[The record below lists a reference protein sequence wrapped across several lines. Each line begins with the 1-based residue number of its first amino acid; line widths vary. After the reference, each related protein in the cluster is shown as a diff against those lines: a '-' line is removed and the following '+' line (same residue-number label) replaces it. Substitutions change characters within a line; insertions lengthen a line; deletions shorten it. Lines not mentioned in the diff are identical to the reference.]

1 MSIDL
6 EKVNQR
12 QEVLAKDRAIPWLT
26 KLLAKMNDFGTVSDK
41 EKIFFTQNLQV
52 MIRSGLPLDRSLKT
66 LAEQINNKKFKKII
80 GDLAANTEKGI
91 AFTESLSKYEEVFGH
106 LFISMVQ
113 AGEISGR
120 LEDVLKQIYLQIK
133 KAHELKSRIIGAMI
147 YPVIVIV
154 AMVLIGIGMMIFV
167 VPKITAIFVEMK
179 AELPL
184 PTKVLIGLSDFIL
197 NNGFLT
203 GLAAVL
209 LIGLIIYTIKNEK
222 TKYYYHYVFLK
233 LPILGPI
240 VKKINL
246 AKFARTLSSLLK
258 TDIAL
263 VKSFEITA
271 QILGNRL
278 YRRSLLSSLNDLKE
292 GISLTA
298 VLQKYPD
305 LYPPVIIQMVAAGEE
320 TGLVDEIL
328 TDLADF
334 HEEEID
340 QIMKTLPTV
349 IEPVLLLILG
359 AGVGAMAV
367 AIIMPMYSL
376 TEHIS

>member
-6 EKVNQR
+6 EKVNKR
-12 QEVLAKDRAIPWLT
+12 QEVLAKNRAVPWLT
-26 KLLAKMNDFGTVSDK
+26 NLLNKLNDVGTVSDK

-66 LAEQINNKKFKKII
+66 LSEQIGNKKFKKII
-80 GDLAANTEKGI
+80 ADLAASTEKGL
-91 AFTESLSKYEEVFGH
+91 AFTESLAKYEQVFGH

-113 AGEISGR
+113 AGEISGK

-147 YPVIVIV
+147 YPVIVIC
-154 AMVLIGIGMMIFV
+154 AMILIGLGMMIFV
-167 VPKITAIFVEMK
+167 IPKITSIFTEMK
-179 AELPL
+179 AELPAA
-184 PTKVLIGLSDFIL
+184 TKILIGLSDFIL

-203 GLAAVL
+203 GLAAL
-209 LIGLIIYTIKNEK
+209 IFIGLIIYTLKNEK
-222 TKYYYHYVFLK
+222 TKYYYHWLFLK
-233 LPILGPI
+233 LPVLGPI
-240 VKKINL
+240 VKKINV

-271 QILGNRL
+271 QILGNQL
-278 YRRSLLSSLNDLKE
+278 YRRSLLGSLNDLKE
-292 GISLTA
+292 GVSLTA
-298 VLQKYPD
+298 VLQKFPD
-305 LYPPVIIQMVAAGEE
+305 LYPPVIIQMVSAGEE
-320 TGLVDEIL
+320 TGTVDEIL
-328 TDLADF
+328 TQLADF
-334 HEEEID
+334 YEEEID
-340 QIMKTLPTV
+340 QIMKTLPTI
-349 IEPVLLLILG
+349 IEPVLLLVLG
-359 AGVGAMAV
+359 VGVGAMAV

>member
-6 EKVNQR
+6 EKVDQR
-12 QEVLAKDRAIPWLT
+12 HQSMEKTREKPWLAKF
-26 KLLAKMNDFGTVSDK
+26 LAKLNDIGTVSDK

-66 LAEQINNKKFKKII
+66 LAEQVSNKKFKKII
-80 GDLAANTEKGI
+80 ADLAASTEKGL
-91 AFTESLSKYEEVFGH
+91 AFTDSLSKYEQVFGH

-113 AGEISGR
+113 AGEISGK

-147 YPVIVIV
+147 YPVIVIT

-184 PTKVLIGLSDFIL
+184 PTKVLIGISNFIL
-197 NNGFLT
+197 NNGLLT
-203 GLAAVL
+203 GLAAIL
-209 LIGLIIYTIKNEK
+209 FIGLIIYTIKNEK
-222 TKYYYHYVFLK
+222 TKYYYHYLFLK
-233 LPILGPI
+233 TPILGGI
-240 VKKINL
+240 VKKINI

-258 TDIAL
+258 TDISL

-271 QILGNRL
+271 QILGNSL
-278 YRRSLLSSLNDLKE
+278 YRRSLLSSLNELKE
-292 GISLTA
+292 GVGLTQ
-298 VLQKYPD
+298 VLQKYPN

-320 TGLVDEIL
+320 TGRVDEIL

-334 HEEEID
+334 HEDEID

-349 IEPVLLLILG
+349 IEPVLLLLLG
-359 AGVGAMAV
+359 VGVGAMAV